1 MHPIL
6 SQALVAERARE
17 WEDRAARYRLAK
29 QWQRARR
36 EAARVTTE
44 LPGPRG
50 GFRRPVLRP
59 VAPALPAGNAS
70 RERVDVAS
78 GQPAG
83 GDRQPVGGRAA

>member
-17 WEDRAARYRLAK
+17 WEDSAARYRFAK
-29 QWQRARR
+29 QWARARR
-36 EAARVTTE
+36 QAARVAAE

-50 GFRRPVLRP
+50 GSRRPVLRP
-59 VAPALPAGNAS
+59 VAPAENAS
-70 RERVDVAS
+70 GERVEVAS

>member
-29 QWQRARR
+29 QWRRAWRQ
-36 EAARVTTE
+36 AARVAAD

-50 GFRRPVLRP
+50 GSRRPALRP
-59 VAPALPAGNAS
+59 VPPA
-70 RERVDVAS
+70 RVDLTS